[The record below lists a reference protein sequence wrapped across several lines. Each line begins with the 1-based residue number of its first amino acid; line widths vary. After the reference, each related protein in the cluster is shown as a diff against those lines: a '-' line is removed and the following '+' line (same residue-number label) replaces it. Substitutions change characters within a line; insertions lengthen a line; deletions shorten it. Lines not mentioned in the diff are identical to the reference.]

1 MGDCVKSRGFS
12 SRRTN
17 CQIFI
22 SNSLI
27 FSKMHNLIAKVRE
40 HDLLIAAWN
49 SVHFTKWAKFV
60 RKSAKLRPSHA
71 DGQLVRLY
79 RNFDPRLL
87 TKSVTVACKA
97 LIIDWAFCQRV
108 ASRMFWRL
116 WCQSQALFCLR
127 QIRAWTSIFPFNK
140 TNDDGKNF
148 PL

>member
-1 MGDCVKSRGFS
+1 MLLEIVP
-12 SRRTN
+12 
-17 CQIFI
+17 I
-22 SNSLI
+22 SYNEYDS
-27 FSKMHNLIAKVRE
+27 NWV
-40 HDLLIAAWN
+40 
-49 SVHFTKWAKFV
+49 KFV
-60 RKSAKLRPSHA
+60 RISAKLRPSHA

-127 QIRAWTSIFPFNK
+127 QIRAWTSISHLTKRTTMEKILLFNNLEIESFWKGFYSIDILLPFNLRVRFSK
-140 TNDDGKNF
+140 WKRAHLT
-148 PL
+148 